1 MSQPQMFSSTMQA
14 FLDNNAKLDPPS
26 LPCTYKIGDRVLF
39 FNAAGIV
46 FGPYT
51 VLGYTT
57 AENIVSGG
65 FIYIDYD
72 CYWFPVAPAH
82 LVPYIEGDMSGAEFA
97 TKYAMEG
104 LNYENHA
111 GRESMVRA
119 CLKALQ
125 GFWGSDE
132 HVVFWARS
140 YGGSHEELYKMT
152 CEYLNT
158 RPVNIPP
165 CNADLIR
172 RVLSIGPGS
181 AT

>member
-1 MSQPQMFSSTMQA
+1 MPQPQSLSPKMQA
-14 FLDNNAKLDPPS
+14 FLENNAKADPPS
-26 LPCTYKIGDRVLF
+26 PCSYKPGDRVLF

-57 AENIVSGG
+57 VDNIVGGG

-82 LVPYIEGDMSGAEFA
+82 LVPYDEDSMSGVEF
-97 TKYAMEG
+97 TSKYAVED
-104 LNYENHA
+104 LDHSNHA
-111 GRESMVRA
+111 RR
-119 CLKALQ
+119 KPLQ
-125 GFWGSDE
+125 GFWASDE

-140 YGGSHEELYKMT
+140 YGGAHEELYQMV

-158 RPVNIPP
+158 RPVSIPP

-172 RVLSIGPGS
+172 RILSIGPGS